1 MIYSNLTRKALRI
14 CFDAHKGQTDRS
26 GVPYVFHPFHI
37 AERMNDEMGV
47 CTALL
52 HEVVEDEDNKITI
65 NNLKKNGFPEEVIQ
79 ALELL
84 NNKNEDYDNY
94 IKKIMGNPIARK
106 VKIEDLK
113 HDSDL
118 TRLSHVRTSDIE
130 RTELYKRTLS
140 ILEQP
145 NLRSRIKGC
154 LLGGAAGDALGYS
167 VEFLNESSI
176 FAKYQRGICEYSLS
190 SGRRKALISDDT
202 QMTLFTACALADS
215 THYKSLLPRTVISE
229 AYQQWLLTQECFF
242 YEAND
247 LETCFAEDDAVTA
260 LMGIPAMFNRRAPGK
275 TCLSALSK
283 RRDCKVYSNSYI
295 DHKINNSKGCGG
307 VMRIAPLGFL
317 SNYDIKELDIEAAET
332 AAYTH
337 SHSLGYMPAGILTH
351 IIHRISYRE
360 EETTLK
366 QIIEDAR
373 DTVAKIF
380 AADEHIGEL
389 TDIINLA
396 LTLSENSDNDLE
408 NIHRIGDG
416 WVGDEALAIAI
427 YCALKYQDDFSKGII
442 AAVNHKGDSD
452 STGAITGNILGAWL
466 GFEKIEQKW
475 KDDLELYSVILK
487 TADRLYKSIQP
498 Q

>member
-1 MIYSNLTRKALRI
+1 MIYSDLTKKALRI
-14 CFDAHKGQTDRS
+14 CFDAHKGQTDMS

-37 AERMNDEMGV
+37 AERMNDEMSV

-52 HEVVEDEDNKITI
+52 HEVVEDNEITI
-65 NNLKKNGFPEEVIQ
+65 NDLKENGFPEEVIQ

-84 NNKNEDYDNY
+84 NNKNEDYNNY
-94 IKKIMGNPIARK
+94 IKKIMDNPIARK

-113 HDSDL
+113 HDSNL
-118 TRLSHVRTSDIE
+118 TRLSHVRASDIE
-130 RTELYKRTLS
+130 RTELYIRTLS
-140 ILEQP
+140 SLAQP

-167 VEFLNESSI
+167 VEFLNEGSI
-176 FAKYQRGICEYSLS
+176 FAKYQGGICEYSLS
-190 SGRRKALISDDT
+190 SGRKALISDDT
-202 QMTLFTACALADS
+202 QMTLFTTCALVDF
-215 THYKSLLPRTVISE
+215 THYQSLLPRTVISE
-229 AYQQWLLTQECFF
+229 AYQQWLLTQECSF
-242 YEAND
+242 YEASD

-260 LMGIPAMFNRRAPGK
+260 LMSIPAMFNRRAPGT
-275 TCLSALSK
+275 TCLSALAK
-283 RRDCKVYSNSYI
+283 RRDSKVYSKSYI
-295 DHKINNSKGCGG
+295 EHKINNSKGCGG
-307 VMRIAPLGFL
+307 VMRAAPIGFL
-317 SNYDIKELDIEAAET
+317 PNYDIKELDIEAAET

-337 SHSLGYMPAGILTH
+337 SHSLGYMPAAILVH
-351 IIHRISYRE
+351 IIHKIAYRN

-396 LTLSENSDNDLE
+396 LKLSENSDSDLD
-408 NIHRIGDG
+408 NIHRIGEG

-452 STGAITGNILGAWL
+452 STGAITGNILGTWI

-487 TADRLYKSIQP
+487 TADKLYKSIQP